1 MILDAPTGP
10 RLKIARQQIQ
20 RTHVVAPN
28 VLSVM
33 VVLLA
38 VALAVAVVLV
48 RNANPALA
56 GEIDLIRMMDMF
68 YMEHL

>member
-10 RLKIARQQIQ
+10 RLKIPRQQIQ

-33 VVLLA
+33 VILLA
-38 VALAVAVVLV
+38 VALAVVLV

-56 GEIDLIRMMDMF
+56 GEIDLIRLMHLF
-68 YMEHL
+68 YMEHY